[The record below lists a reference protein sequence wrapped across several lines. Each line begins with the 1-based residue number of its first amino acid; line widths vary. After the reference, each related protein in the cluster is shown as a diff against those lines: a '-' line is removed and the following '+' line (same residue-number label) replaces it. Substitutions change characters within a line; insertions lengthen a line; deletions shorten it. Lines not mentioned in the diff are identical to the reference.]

1 MHNYD
6 TAHRILKLTLAAS
19 AVAGD
24 NDNVL
29 SCRGRIRNGIEAAD
43 DAEVHEDDV
52 VFFFF
57 FCCC

>member
-6 TAHRILKLTLAAS
+6 TAHRVFKLTLAAS

-29 SCRGRIRNGIEAAD
+29 RCRGRIRNGIEAAD